1 MDNEKYD
8 AEGDEDSNNDE
19 CKWPECVHAIVIV
32 VIVIA

>member
-19 CKWPECVHAIVIV
+19 CERPECVHAIVII
-32 VIVIA
+32 VIVTA